1 MKISTRLKLAQIIC
15 IVLLAIMAL
24 VFARTTQQMR
34 HEIAKAEITGDV
46 LRGAAAL
53 RYLSL
58 EYVQHHQSRTK
69 AQWLQRHQSL
79 QKMTATD
86 GGFDGED
93 ELALLRD
100 VRERQQSLLGLFNE
114 LQGLQ
119 PDFARM
125 PERRAILL
133 ELEARLAGQMMNRA
147 QAMMSDAEELARISR
162 SNMLSAQSDLV
173 TAGAV
178 LGVLVLLVVV
188 GAMGLTIRSVSKP
201 LARLQ
206 QATKVVGTGSLDVL
220 LDARSDDEIGHL
232 ARSFDGMVERLRQTT
247 VSRDELIHANLALQ
261 TEVAERQAAERRV
274 VAQLARM
281 SLLHQITRSIGER
294 QDLPSIFQ
302 VVIRCLEDQLPIAFG
317 AICLYDGARLTV
329 SCVGMHSY
337 QLSEAMAMGEAAS
350 IEIDENGLSRCVR
363 GQLVYEPDIR
373 AVAFPFPRRLAGAGM
388 RSLVLAPL
396 LAESTVFGVLIV
408 ARAEADA
415 FSSTDC
421 EFLRQLSEHVALAAN
436 QARLYGALQQAY
448 DDLHQSQVQVTKQ
461 ERLRAL
467 GQMASGIA
475 HDINNAISPIGLYA
489 ESLLETERG
498 LSENGRACLQ
508 VIERAIDDV
517 ASTVARMREFYRQ
530 REPQLTH
537 STVNVNLMLQH
548 VVDLTRARW
557 SDMPQQRGIVIEMR
571 QELGAELPAILGVE
585 GEIREALTNLIF
597 NAVDAMPEGGAVT
610 LRTGHVERLDDGSG
624 PYVLVEVADSGTG
637 MDEATQRRCLE
648 PFFTTKGERGTGL
661 GLATVY
667 GMIERHSASIVIES
681 ALNRGTAVKM
691 YFPVAPAAA
700 GGAAPPAAQEA
711 GPGLRIL
718 VVDDDPTVLAS
729 LENILSLDGHQ
740 VTRADGGQAGID
752 LFCAAGQAGQ
762 PFAVVI
768 TDLGMPYVDGRKVAE
783 TVKRVAPAT
792 PVVLLTGWGQRL
804 IPDSGEAPVNVDQ
817 VLSKPPKLRDLR
829 LALAKCAE
837 QLAQA

>member
-1 MKISTRLKLAQIIC
+1 M
-15 IVLLAIMAL
+15 
-24 VFARTTQQMR
+24 
-34 HEIAKAEITGDV
+34 
-46 LRGAAAL
+46 
-53 RYLSL
+53 
-58 EYVQHHQSRTK
+58 
-69 AQWLQRHQSL
+69 
-79 QKMTATD
+79 
-86 GGFDGED
+86 
-93 ELALLRD
+93 
-100 VRERQQSLLGLFNE
+100 
-114 LQGLQ
+114 
-119 PDFARM
+119 
-125 PERRAILL
+125 
-133 ELEARLAGQMMNRA
+133 
-147 QAMMSDAEELARISR
+147 
-162 SNMLSAQSDLV
+162 
-173 TAGAV
+173 
-178 LGVLVLLVVV
+178 
-188 GAMGLTIRSVSKP
+188 
-201 LARLQ
+201 
-206 QATKVVGTGSLDVL
+206 
-220 LDARSDDEIGHL
+220 
-232 ARSFDGMVERLRQTT
+232 
-247 VSRDELIHANLALQ
+247 ALQ
-261 TEVAERQAAERRV
+261 TEVAERQAAERKV

-329 SCVGMHSY
+329 SCVGMQSY
-337 QLSEAMAMGEAAS
+337 QLSAAMAMGEAAQ

-373 AVAFPFPRRLAGAGM
+373 AVEFPFPMRLAKVGM
-388 RSLVLAPL
+388 SSLVLAPL

-408 ARAEADA
+408 ARAEVHA

-537 STVNVNLMLQH
+537 STVNVNLMMQH

-571 QELGAELPAILGVE
+571 QELGVELPAILGVE

-597 NAVDAMPEGGAVT
+597 NAVDAMPDGGAVT
-610 LRTGHVERLDDGSG
+610 LRTRHIEHLDDGSG

-667 GMIERHSASIVIES
+667 GMIERHSASIAIES
-681 ALNRGTAVKM
+681 RLNHGTAVKM
-691 YFPVAPAAA
+691 YFPVAPASAA
-700 GGAAPPAAQEA
+700 GSAPLLAQEA

-752 LFCAAGQAGQ
+752 LFCAAEQAGQ

-804 IPDSGEAPVNVDQ
+804 IPDSGEAPVHVDQ
-817 VLSKPPKLRDLR
+817 VLSKPPKMRELR

>member
-15 IVLLAIMAL
+15 IILLAVMAAI
-24 VFARTTQQMR
+24 FARTTQQMR
-34 HEIAKAEITGDV
+34 QEIAKAAVSGEV

-58 EYVQHHQSRTK
+58 EYVLHHQSRTR
-69 AQWLQRHQSL
+69 AQWLLRHRSLQAVIAGDSDFAGQAELSLMADIRERHQSL
-79 QKMTATD
+79 A
-86 GGFDGED
+86 
-93 ELALLRD
+93 
-100 VRERQQSLLGLFNE
+100 SLFGE

-119 PDFARM
+119 GELARL

-133 ELEARLAGQMMNRA
+133 ELEARLSGQMINRA
-147 QAMMSDAEELARISR
+147 QSMMSDAEDLARLSR
-162 SNMLSAQSDLV
+162 ANILAAQSNLV
-173 TAGAV
+173 AAGAL
-178 LGVLVLLVVV
+178 LGGLVLVVV
-188 GAMGLTIRSVSKP
+188 IGAMGLTLRSVSKP
-201 LARLQ
+201 LSRLH
-206 QATKVVGTGSLDVL
+206 QATEVVGAGSLDFV
-220 LDARSDDEIGHL
+220 LDARADDEIGSL
-232 ARSFDGMVERLRQTT
+232 ARSFDRMVDRLRQTT
-247 VSRDELIHANLALQ
+247 VSRDELIHANVALQ
-261 TEVAERQAAERRV
+261 TEVSERLAAERKV

-281 SLLHQITRSIGER
+281 SLLHQITRSIGDR

-302 VVIRCLEDQLPIAFG
+302 VVIRCLEDQLPIDFG
-317 AICLYDGARLTV
+317 AICMYDGSALEV
-329 SCVGMHSY
+329 ASVGLRSRALA
-337 QLSEAMAMGEAAS
+337 QTMAMGDGAH
-350 IEIDENGLSRCVR
+350 IGIDQNGLSRCVR
-363 GQLVYEPDIR
+363 GQLVYEPDVR
-373 AVAFPFPRRLAGAGM
+373 AVDFPFPRRLAQAGM
-388 RSLVLAPL
+388 RSMVLAPL

-408 ARAEADA
+408 ARSASGD

-489 ESLLETERG
+489 ESLLETEHG
-498 LSENGRACLQ
+498 LSENGRSCLQ

-537 STVNVNLMLQH
+537 STVNVNLMIQH

-571 QELGAELPAILGVE
+571 QDLAEELPPILGVE

-597 NAVDAMPEGGAVT
+597 NAVDAMPDGGALT
-610 LRTGHVERLDDGSG
+610 LRTRYAEQMGDGTG
-624 PYVLVEVADSGTG
+624 PYVQVEVADSGTG

-667 GMIERHSASIVIES
+667 GMTERHSARIAIVS
-681 ALNRGTAVKM
+681 RLGQGTTVQM
-691 YFPVAPAAA
+691 SFPVAVVSATGVPVT
-700 GGAAPPAAQEA
+700 PSYVP

-718 VVDDDPTVLAS
+718 IVDDDPTVLAS
-729 LENILSLDGHQ
+729 LQNILQLDGHH
-740 VTRADGGQAGID
+740 VTKADGGQAGID
-752 LFCAAGQAGQ
+752 LFCEAEAAGRRYDI
-762 PFAVVI
+762 VI

-783 TVKRVAPAT
+783 TVKRVAPDV
-792 PVVLLTGWGQRL
+792 PVILLTGWGQRL
-804 IPDSGEAPVNVDQ
+804 IPDSGDAPVHVDH
-817 VLSKPPKLRDLR
+817 VLSKPPKISELR
-829 LALAKCAE
+829 LALAKCGGH
-837 QLAQA
+837 LT

>member
-15 IVLLAIMAL
+15 IILLAVMAAI
-24 VFARTTQQMR
+24 FARTTQQMR
-34 HEIAKAEITGDV
+34 QEIAKAAVSGEV

-58 EYVQHHQSRTK
+58 EYVLYHQTRTR
-69 AQWLQRHQSL
+69 AQWLQRHRSLQAVIAGDSDFAGEAELDLLNDIRERHQSL
-79 QKMTATD
+79 
-86 GGFDGED
+86 G
-93 ELALLRD
+93 
-100 VRERQQSLLGLFNE
+100 SLFAE

-119 PDFARM
+119 GEFARM
-125 PERRAILL
+125 PERRVILL
-133 ELEARLAGQMMNRA
+133 ELEARLSGLMINRA
-147 QAMMSDAEELARISR
+147 QSMMSDAEDLARLSR
-162 SNMLSAQSDLV
+162 ANMLTAQSNLV
-173 TAGAV
+173 ASGAL
-178 LGVLVLLVVV
+178 LGGLVLVVV
-188 GAMGLTIRSVSKP
+188 IGAMGLTLRSVTKP
-201 LARLQ
+201 LLRLH
-206 QATKVVGTGSLDVL
+206 QATEVVGAGSLDFV
-220 LDARSDDEIGHL
+220 LDARADDEIGSL
-232 ARSFDGMVERLRQTT
+232 ARSFDRMVDRLRQTT
-247 VSRDELIHANLALQ
+247 VSRDELIHANVALQ
-261 TEVAERQAAERRV
+261 TEVSERLAAERKV

-281 SLLHQITRSIGER
+281 SLLHQITRSIGDR

-302 VVIRCLEDQLPIAFG
+302 VVIRCLEDQLPIDFG
-317 AICLYDGARLTV
+317 AICMYDGAALEV
-329 SCVGMHSY
+329 ASVGLRSRPLA
-337 QLSEAMAMGEAAS
+337 QTMAMTDGAQ
-350 IEIDENGLSRCVR
+350 IGIDQNGLSRCVR
-363 GQLVYEPDIR
+363 GQLVYEPDVR
-373 AVAFPFPRRLAGAGM
+373 AVDFPFPQRLAKAGM
-388 RSLVLAPL
+388 RSMVLAPL

-408 ARAEADA
+408 ARSSGGD

-489 ESLLETERG
+489 ESLLETEHG
-498 LSENGRACLQ
+498 LSENGRSCLQ

-537 STVNVNLMLQH
+537 STVNVNLMIQH

-571 QELGAELPAILGVE
+571 QELAGELPPILGVE

-597 NAVDAMPEGGAVT
+597 NAVDAMPDGGAVT
-610 LRTGHVERLDDGSG
+610 LRTRYAEQMDDGSG
-624 PYVLVEVADSGTG
+624 PYVQVEVADSGTG

-667 GMIERHSASIVIES
+667 GMTERHSARIAIVSE
-681 ALNRGTAVKM
+681 LGKGTAVQM
-691 YFPVAPAAA
+691 YFPVAPASDDS
-700 GGAAPPAAQEA
+700 APVMPSYAPE
-711 GPGLRIL
+711 PGLRIL
-718 VVDDDPTVLAS
+718 IVDDDPTVLAS
-729 LENILSLDGHQ
+729 LQNILSLDGHH
-740 VTRADGGQAGID
+740 VSKADGGQAGID
-752 LFCAAGQAGQ
+752 LFNEAEAGGRRYE
-762 PFAVVI
+762 VVI

-783 TVKRVAPAT
+783 TVKRVAPAV
-792 PVVLLTGWGQRL
+792 PVILLTGWGQRL
-804 IPDSGEAPVNVDQ
+804 IPDSGDAPVHVDH
-817 VLSKPPKLRDLR
+817 VLSKPPKIRELR
-829 LALAKCAE
+829 LALAKCTGH
-837 QLAQA
+837 LT

>member
-1 MKISTRLKLAQIIC
+1 MKISTRLKLAQVIC
-15 IVLLAIMAL
+15 IVLLAIMAV
-24 VFARTTQQMR
+24 VFARTAGAMR
-34 HEIAKAEITGDV
+34 HEIAKAEITFEV
-46 LRGAAAL
+46 LRGAASL

-58 EYVQHHQSRTK
+58 EYVQHHLARTR

-79 QKMTATD
+79 RQVIAAD

-100 VRERQQSLLGLFNE
+100 IRERHQSLGGLFGE
-114 LQGLQ
+114 LQAVQGE
-119 PDFARM
+119 FVRT
-125 PERRAILL
+125 PERAVILR
-133 ELEARLAGQMMNRA
+133 ELEARLSGLMMNRA
-147 QAMMSDAEELARISR
+147 QAMMSDAEDLARQSR
-162 SNMLSAQSDLV
+162 ANMLAAQSDLV
-173 TAGAV
+173 LAGAV
-178 LGVLVLLVVV
+178 LAGLVLLVVL

-201 LARLQ
+201 LMRLHR
-206 QATKVVGTGSLDVL
+206 ATEVVGSGRLDVA
-220 LDARSDDEIGHL
+220 LDVRSDDEIGSL
-232 ARSFDGMVERLRQTT
+232 ARAFDGMVERLRQTT
-247 VSRDELIHANLALQ
+247 VSRDELIRANATLQ
-261 TEVAERQAAERRV
+261 REISERMAAESRV

-302 VVIRCLEDQLPIAFG
+302 VVVRCLEDQLPIDFG
-317 AICLYDGARLTV
+317 AICLYQDGGLEV
-329 SCVGMHSY
+329 SCVGLRS
-337 QLSEAMAMGEAAS
+337 QALSARMGMDEAAK
-350 IEIDENGLSRCVR
+350 IAIDENGLSRCVR

-373 AVAFPFPRRLAGAGM
+373 RVDFPFPRRLAGVGM
-388 RSLVLAPL
+388 GSIVLAPL
-396 LAESTVFGVLIV
+396 LAESTVFGVLVV
-408 ARAEADA
+408 ARAEPGA

-436 QARLYGALQQAY
+436 QARLYGELQRAY

-489 ESLLETERG
+489 ESLLETEHG

-530 REPQLTH
+530 REPQLNH
-537 STVNVNLMLQH
+537 STVNVNLMIQH

-571 QELGAELPAILGVE
+571 QELGDELPAILGVE

-597 NAVDAMPEGGAVT
+597 NAVDAMPDGGAVT
-610 LRTGHVERLDDGSG
+610 LRTGYLEQLDDGSG

-667 GMIERHSASIVIES
+667 GMTERHGARIAIASR
-681 ALNRGTAVKM
+681 LNAGTAVRM
-691 YFPVAPAAA
+691 YFPVAPALPA
-700 GGAAPPAAQEA
+700 GAAPAPVLAP

-718 VVDDDPTVLAS
+718 VVDDDPNVLGS
-729 LENILSLDGHQ
+729 LETILGLDGHE

-752 LFCAAGQAGQ
+752 AFCAAEKAGQ
-762 PFAVVI
+762 GFAVVI

-792 PVVLLTGWGQRL
+792 PVILLTGWGQRL
-804 IPDSGEAPVNVDQ
+804 IPDSGEAPVHVDQ
-817 VLSKPPKLRDLR
+817 VLSKPPKLRELR
-829 LALAKCAE
+829 VALAKCVE
-837 QLAQA
+837 LLG

>member
-15 IVLLAIMAL
+15 ILLLAVMAV

-34 HEIAKAEITGDV
+34 QEISKAAVSGEV

-58 EYVQHHQSRTK
+58 EYVLYHQTRTR
-69 AQWLQRHQSL
+69 AQWLQRHSSLQAVIAGDSDFAGEAELELLHDIRERHQSL
-79 QKMTATD
+79 K
-86 GGFDGED
+86 
-93 ELALLRD
+93 
-100 VRERQQSLLGLFNE
+100 SLFVE

-119 PDFARM
+119 GELARQ
-125 PERRAILL
+125 PERRVILQ
-133 ELEARLAGQMMNRA
+133 ELEARLSGLMINRA
-147 QAMMSDAEELARISR
+147 QSMMSDAEDMARLSR
-162 SNMLSAQSDLV
+162 ANILSAQANLV
-173 TAGAV
+173 ASGAL
-178 LGVLVLLVVV
+178 LGGLVLVVV
-188 GAMGLTIRSVSKP
+188 IGAMGLTVRSVTKP
-201 LARLQ
+201 LSRLH
-206 QATKVVGTGSLDVL
+206 QATEVVGAGSLDFV
-220 LDARSDDEIGHL
+220 LDARADDEIGSL
-232 ARSFDGMVERLRQTT
+232 ARSFDRMVDRLRQTT
-247 VSRDELIHANLALQ
+247 VSRDELIHANVALQ
-261 TEVAERQAAERRV
+261 TEVSERLAAERKV

-281 SLLHQITRSIGER
+281 SLLHQITRSIGDR

-302 VVIRCLEDQLPIAFG
+302 VVIRCLEDQLPIDFG
-317 AICLYDGARLTV
+317 AICMYDGSALEV
-329 SCVGMHSY
+329 SCVGLRSRSLA
-337 QLSEAMAMGEAAS
+337 QTMAMGDGAQ
-350 IEIDENGLSRCVR
+350 IGIDQNGLSRCVR
-363 GQLVYEPDIR
+363 GQLVYEPDVR
-373 AVAFPFPRRLAGAGM
+373 AVDFPFPQRLAKAGM
-388 RSLVLAPL
+388 RSMVLAPL

-408 ARAEADA
+408 ARSASSD

-489 ESLLETERG
+489 ESLLETEHG
-498 LSENGRACLQ
+498 LSENGRSCLQ

-537 STVNVNLMLQH
+537 STVNVNLMIQH

-571 QELGAELPAILGVE
+571 QDLAEDLPPILGVE

-597 NAVDAMPEGGAVT
+597 NAVDAMPDGGAVT
-610 LRTGHVERLDDGSG
+610 LRTRYAEQMDDGSG
-624 PYVLVEVADSGTG
+624 PYVQVEVADSGTG

-667 GMIERHSASIVIES
+667 GMTERHSARIAIVSE
-681 ALNRGTAVKM
+681 LGQGTAVQM
-691 YFPVAPAAA
+691 YFPVAVVSDTGVPVM
-700 GGAAPPAAQEA
+700 PSYVP

-718 VVDDDPTVLAS
+718 IVDDDPTVLAS
-729 LENILSLDGHQ
+729 LENILKLDGHQ
-740 VTRADGGQAGID
+740 VTKADGGQAGID
-752 LFCAAGQAGQ
+752 LFSEAEAAGRRYE
-762 PFAVVI
+762 VVI

-783 TVKRVAPAT
+783 TVKRVAPAV
-792 PVVLLTGWGQRL
+792 PVILLTGWGQRL
-804 IPDSGEAPVNVDQ
+804 IPDSGDAPVHVDQ
-817 VLSKPPKLRDLR
+817 VLSKPPKIRELR
-829 LALAKCAE
+829 LALAKCSG
-837 QLAQA
+837 QLA